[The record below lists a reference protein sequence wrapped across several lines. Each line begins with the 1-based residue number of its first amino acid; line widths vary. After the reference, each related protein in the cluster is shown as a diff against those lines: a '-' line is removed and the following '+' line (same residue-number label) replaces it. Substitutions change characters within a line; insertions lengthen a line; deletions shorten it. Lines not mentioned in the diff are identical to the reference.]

1 MGTVLHFL
9 VGVAVVGGLLWLVSK
24 AASRYGARTGP
35 TRGRDDALRVVAR
48 RQVAKGSSIVRV
60 SVEDRDLLLGASQR
74 GVELLCELP
83 KTADQEAEL
92 PRLAGTARSAGNSFA
107 ETGWQPRPSFAEAL
121 TRSLGAR
128 PSILGRRRS

>member
-35 TRGRDDALRVVAR
+35 ARGRDDSLRIVAR

-83 KTADQEAEL
+83 KTADQKTEL
-92 PRLAGTARSAGNSFA
+92 PRLSGGGGNSFA
-107 ETGWQPRPSFAEAL
+107 ETGWQPQPSFAEAL
-121 TRSLGAR
+121 SRSLDTFPAGV
-128 PSILGRRRS
+128 GRRSRRS